1 MHKKSVL
8 LALTVAFLGF
18 GSAAFGNESE
28 GEHNHASHDETVQQ
42 ETHEHD
48 EYADHAHGEA
58 EAHGE
63 EHAAHDAHGEHGE
76 EKFNVNEMIMHHIA
90 DSHSFHILDYTDD
103 AGEEHAVSVPLPV
116 ILWTDNGLVTFMSS
130 AFHHDETGHHV
141 AEVDGQ
147 RFINVHGKIYYA
159 SEEQNA
165 HGGWYESHDGHPA
178 NAKPVDISITK
189 NVFTMLLVAV
199 LLLLIFG
206 STARYYKKNGAVAPK
221 GLASFMEPLVV
232 FVRDDI
238 AKENI
243 GGKHYARFVPFLLTI
258 FFFIWLNNLLGLIP
272 FFPGSANVTGNI
284 AVTMVLAIFAFL
296 VTNLNGKKDYWLHV
310 FWMPGVPY
318 AVRPL
323 LAIVEFVGLFTKP
336 FALMLRLFANI
347 TAGHILV
354 LSLISLIFML
364 SIGWSAL
371 AVPLTLFISVLE
383 LLVAAL
389 QAYIFT
395 LLTALF
401 IGAAVE
407 EHHH

>member
-8 LALTVAFLGF
+8 LALTVVFLGF
-18 GSAAFGNESE
+18 GSAAFGNEPEGVQEATSHE
-28 GEHNHASHDETVQQ
+28 EAHQDDSHEHGEHAHDAQSE
-42 ETHEHD
+42 D
-48 EYADHAHGEA
+48 AAHGET
-58 EAHGE
+58 
-63 EHAAHDAHGEHGE
+63 HDSHEAHGEHGE
-76 EKFNVNEMIMHHIA
+76 EEGFDVNEMIMHHIA
-90 DSHSFHILDYTDD
+90 DSHSFHIMDLE
-103 AGEEHAVSVPLPV
+103 GEDGEVHPVSVPLPV

-130 AFHHDETGHHV
+130 EFHHDETGHHV

-159 SEEQNA
+159 SETPND
-165 HGGWYESHDGHPA
+165 HGGYYESHDGHPT
-178 NAKPVDISITK
+178 NAAPTDISITK

-199 LLLLIFG
+199 LLILIFG

-284 AVTMVLAIFAFL
+284 AVTMVLALFAFV
-296 VTNLNGKKDYWLHV
+296 VTNFNGKKDYWLHV

-323 LAIVEFVGLFTKP
+323 LAVVEFVGLFTKP

-407 EHHH
+407 EHH